1 MRKIVFPRTRLD
13 SALSLLLSGGRFEV
27 LAQANSKEA
36 TFAALVLG
44 RFGWSWGHFY
54 RSAFCSLMGGEA
66 DEVTLAISYLDVQR
80 QWHGRNLFKGSDR
93 GIEDEIADYALTG
106 IYGAK
111 RA

>member
-1 MRKIVFPRTRLD
+1 MTMSARGRGPRATRASPLEGEQDMRKIVFPRTRLD

-80 QWHGRNLFKGSDR
+80 QW
-93 GIEDEIADYALTG
+93 
-106 IYGAK
+106 
-111 RA
+111 